1 MVTVNTTYDI
11 AIVGGGL
18 AGLSSAILL
27 ARRGFKVVLFEKK
40 SYPFHRVCG
49 EYISEESRP
58 FLQSLGIPFA
68 QLNLPEIRNLLVSSP
83 DGSVVESALTPGG
96 FGISRY
102 RLDAILAGI
111 ARSCGVRVMEATKVN
126 NIRYNNGVMVVSF
139 HQQEIMA
146 RVAIGCYG
154 KRANLDLGWNRPF
167 AMSKVGKLNNFIGVK
182 YHIRIDEPEDR
193 IALHNFKDGYCGISQ
208 IEDGLFCLCYLTT
221 ANNLGMNNNSI
232 PQMEEVVLKR
242 NPHLARIFGKAE
254 RVWNTPQ
261 SISQVS
267 FMAKSQVEDHVLMAG
282 DAAGMITPLCG
293 NGMSMALH
301 ASKLVTE
308 QVTRFLCGEISRA
321 EMELHYQKNW
331 QKHFSRRL
339 AAGRLIQGFFG
350 EPWLSGLLVKAARG
364 FPALTSYL
372 VKQTHGEEF

>member
-1 MVTVNTTYDI
+1 
-11 AIVGGGL
+11 
-18 AGLSSAILL
+18 
-27 ARRGFKVVLFEKK
+27 
-40 SYPFHRVCG
+40 
-49 EYISEESRP
+49 
-58 FLQSLGIPFA
+58 
-68 QLNLPEIRNLLVSSP
+68 
-83 DGSVVESALTPGG
+83 
-96 FGISRY
+96 
-102 RLDAILAGI
+102 
-111 ARSCGVRVMEATKVN
+111 
-126 NIRYNNGVMVVSF
+126 
-139 HQQEIMA
+139 
-146 RVAIGCYG
+146 
-154 KRANLDLGWNRPF
+154 
-167 AMSKVGKLNNFIGVK
+167 
-182 YHIRIDEPEDR
+182 
-193 IALHNFKDGYCGISQ
+193 
-208 IEDGLFCLCYLTT
+208 
-221 ANNLGMNNNSI
+221 
-232 PQMEEVVLKR
+232 MEEAVLKR